1 MHDIC
6 WVQKPGNK
14 FSPKTAFLDTL
25 GQELLDRVAAQAEHA
40 GVSYTNRQS
49 VHDNDNL
56 SPGPR
61 LADVWA

>member
-25 GQELLDRVAAQAEHA
+25 IMTEEHA
-40 GVSYTNRQS
+40 SSLLGHGVPPAHQ
-49 VHDNDNL
+49 L
-56 SPGPR
+56 IGAAM
-61 LADVWA
+61 LK